1 MKQGRVIVSENKP
14 MIFVFMLAVYL
25 FVTGCTSTIAGVRED
40 VSKPFKFVGK
50 LGDKIAP
57 CKTEE
62 CKKDE

>member
-1 MKQGRVIVSENKP
+1 

-25 FVTGCTSTIAGVRED
+25 FITGCTSTIAGVRED